1 MKKGLLLGVL
11 LLGAGAVSAQNLYV
25 GLQAG
30 YGIGT
35 PGDMLGQTT
44 VVSSN
49 GDQTTTAIYGSLGGG
64 INIGLNAG
72 YMLSEHFGAEL
83 GFSYL
88 MGSSVTSTDFS
99 TTAGKTTLTAKSTQ
113 VRIAP
118 SLIVTTGGDFA
129 VYGKGGLVL
138 PISGSTV
145 SEYRD
150 DTGLLSIERDYES
163 KGATSLGFQGA
174 IGVNYNLSDNL
185 SLFGELGAVNLR
197 IKSGTRTMTRSMAG
211 GVDVL
216 SSMET
221 YDKETVYVD
230 ELNPSSNNS
239 SYNSNASD
247 SQAKEELAGTTN
259 FNAMVIS
266 VGVKYNF

>member
-1 MKKGLLLGVL
+1 
-11 LLGAGAVSAQNLYV
+11 
-25 GLQAG
+25 
-30 YGIGT
+30 
-35 PGDMLGQTT
+35 
-44 VVSSN
+44 
-49 GDQTTTAIYGSLGGG
+49 
-64 INIGLNAG
+64 
-72 YMLSEHFGAEL
+72 
-83 GFSYL
+83 

-99 TTAGKTTLTAKSTQ
+99 APTGNATLTAKSTQ

-129 VYGKGGLVL
+129 LYGKGGLVL
-138 PISGSTV
+138 PVTGSTV
-145 SEYRD
+145 AEYRD
-150 DTGLLSIERDYES
+150 DTNPLASVEQDFES

-197 IKSGTRTMTRSMAG
+197 IKSGTRTMTRNMVG

-216 SSMET
+216 SAMDT